1 MPKHD
6 EPHNEWRISQ
16 ESEMTERND
25 GIFPIADHDWHSQ
38 TYVEEWIRR
47 DISRHDARRPRLQ
60 EMLSLASLDSDSDIA
75 VLDVGG
81 GYGVVSEEVL
91 RAFPRAV
98 VALQDYSQ
106 PMLGFAGQRLA
117 LYEGRMRY
125 VFADLCDPS
134 WIDRV
139 GGPFDLIVSA
149 IAIHNLSN
157 LELIN
162 ACYRGIARLLKPR
175 SSFLDYD
182 LFDIVGGVDLHM
194 TLLRNAGFERVVCHW
209 KQDRAAIVA
218 AFSHP

>member
-1 MPKHD
+1 
-6 EPHNEWRISQ
+6 
-16 ESEMTERND
+16 MTEKSD
-25 GIFPIADHDWHSQ
+25 CIFPIADHDWHSQ

-75 VLDVGG
+75 VPDVGG

-125 VFADLCDPS
+125 VFADLRDPS

-157 LELIN
+157 LEQIS

-194 TLLRNAGFERVVCHW
+194 TLLRNAGFERVVCHG